1 MTADRNPESPP
12 EVADA
17 APDDVLPDA
26 SAGFDDLEAPPD
38 AETGTPPRRRRW
50 TFRTA
55 PQVGQPGRLR
65 TPTLRFLRDI
75 RAPSALQN
83 PPFRRYWLSQIVAL
97 AGTWMQAV
105 GQQLVVL
112 SLTSSALA
120 IGAINVVSAIP
131 LLLFSLSGGVI
142 ADRFDRRWIL
152 MVTMS
157 MLGVLSLVYAW
168 LIATDRMEYWH
179 ILVIAAITGTV
190 VAFELPAGQAFI
202 SELVPR
208 DDLPQAIALNSA
220 SFNSTRIVGPALAA
234 TAIGALGLASAF
246 VVNAFTLL
254 APIGTLARLKKFMS
268 PRPRMAKGSSGLGA
282 LKDGLRYVRANEGIM
297 GLVVLQGT
305 ISFFV
310 SPNLL
315 VLLPLYVT
323 DVLGGGDSWVGIM
336 LSAMGA
342 GSLVGSLTLLRGS
355 RLESAA
361 ARRLRIAIAGL
372 TIGIIWIA
380 LAQSPLMAVPG
391 VMIAGF
397 AFSSGNSQI
406 MTRIQQLAPDEL
418 RGRVLSLNMLSFNGV
433 MPFATIGISGL
444 SQVIGQHVVM
454 AASAMLLGVAGV
466 YLWRRYVWMAFQP
479 TEVPGAVAQ
488 HAL

>member
-1 MTADRNPESPP
+1 
-12 EVADA
+12 
-17 APDDVLPDA
+17 
-26 SAGFDDLEAPPD
+26 
-38 AETGTPPRRRRW
+38 
-50 TFRTA
+50 
-55 PQVGQPGRLR
+55 
-65 TPTLRFLRDI
+65 
-75 RAPSALQN
+75 
-83 PPFRRYWLSQIVAL
+83 LS
-97 AGTWMQAV
+97 
-105 GQQLVVL
+105 
-112 SLTSSALA
+112 
-120 IGAINVVSAIP
+120 
-131 LLLFSLSGGVI
+131 
-142 ADRFDRRWIL
+142 
-152 MVTMS
+152 
-157 MLGVLSLVYAW
+157 
-168 LIATDRMEYWH
+168 
-179 ILVIAAITGTV
+179 
-190 VAFELPAGQAFI
+190 
-202 SELVPR
+202 
-208 DDLPQAIALNSA
+208 
-220 SFNSTRIVGPALAA
+220 
-234 TAIGALGLASAF
+234 
-246 VVNAFTLL
+246 
-254 APIGTLARLKKFMS
+254 
-268 PRPRMAKGSSGLGA
+268 A

-297 GLVVLQGT
+297 GLVLLQGV

-355 RLESAA
+355 RLEAAA

-372 TIGIIWIA
+372 AIGIVWIA
-380 LAQSPLMAVPG
+380 LAQTPLMAVPG

-454 AASAMLLGVAGV
+454 AASAVLLGMAGV
-466 YLWRRYVWMAFQP
+466 YLWRRYVWMAFH
-479 TEVPGAVAQ
+479 TAEVPGAAVQ